1 MKISIVQMCSSTDF
15 EANAED
21 LVRAIEGAGQAGS
34 TMLFAPEMSAC
45 VDQNETRLKSVATTQ
60 EDSPFLLA
68 IREAA
73 KASSLWVHLGSI
85 QLWES
90 EARDKLVNRSL
101 VIDSNGDI
109 RSWYDK
115 IHLFDVNLSTG
126 EGWRESDVYSAGED
140 PVVVDTPVGKMGL
153 AICYDL
159 RFPEL
164 FHKEVQS
171 GATILTAPA
180 AFTRTTGEAHWHI
193 LLRAR
198 AIENGSYI
206 IAAAQCGHHQDG
218 RDTFGHSLVVDPWGR
233 VLLDMGTQIGR
244 ADLEID
250 LSEVGKA
257 RNQIPVVE
265 NYKKLTAATIR

>member
-1 MKISIVQMCSSTDF
+1 MCSSTDF